1 MPLDTIPVAEE
12 DRLDFLPK
20 YLGVQHMMAFEKMV
34 YAFADELIEGY
45 TGGYWEFYEIDR
57 GMFMAPKTDKMLTVK
72 SPNGAMYELPAI
84 EAGIVVCLF
93 AFSNFAFYLYE
104 RHENTDNMAIYSY
117 ALKDYMSDS
126 KYASQI
132 FKLID

>member
-1 MPLDTIPVAEE
+1 MQLDTIPVEE
-12 DRLDFLPK
+12 KDRLDFLPK
-20 YLGVQHMMAFEKMV
+20 YLGVQHMMAFESMI

-45 TGGYWEFYEIDR
+45 QGGHWEFYEIDR
-57 GMFMAPKTDKMLTVK
+57 GMFMAPKEDGLLIVR
-72 SPNGAMYELPAI
+72 SPNGSAYALPAI

-93 AFSNFAFYLYE
+93 AFSNFAFHLYE

-132 FKLID
+132 FRLID

>member
-1 MPLDTIPVAEE
+1 MRLNTIPVEE
-12 DRLDFLPK
+12 KDRFDFLPK
-20 YLGVQHMMAFEKMV
+20 YLGVQHMMAFEIMI
-34 YAFADELIEGY
+34 YAFAGELIEGY
-45 TGGYWEFYEIDR
+45 EGGYWEFYEIDR
-57 GMFMAPKTDKMLTVK
+57 GMFMAPKEDGLLTVR
-72 SPNGAMYELPAI
+72 SPNGSAYALPAI

-132 FKLID
+132 FRLID